1 MCNPG
6 DAVIMN
12 IGRSQAAE
20 RFFRALYQA
29 GILAYGYQRPG
40 KDMEP
45 LTLNERKERQS
56 GKHKYIY
63 NEAEN

>member
-1 MCNPG
+1 MCNLE
-6 DAVIMN
+6 DDVIMN

-29 GILAYGYQRPG
+29 GILVYGYQRPA

-45 LTLNERKERQS
+45 LFSHSE
-56 GKHKYIY
+56 
-63 NEAEN
+63 

>member
-1 MCNPG
+1 MATSDQG
-6 DAVIMN
+6 KTW
-12 IGRSQAAE
+12 S
-20 RFFRALYQA
+20 RFF
-29 GILAYGYQRPG
+29 
-40 KDMEP
+40 

>member
-1 MCNPG
+1 MCNLG

-29 GILAYGYQRPG
+29 GILVYGYQRPG

-45 LTLNERKERQS
+45 LFSRSERKK
-56 GKHKYIY
+56 GA
-63 NEAEN
+63 AEWQTQIHL